1 MGTER
6 IIKNHMDILWHE
18 YTDAGGE
25 ERPVTEAS
33 LTEKASIVG
42 RVGIML
48 LSCGTGA
55 WRVRSS
61 MNTLS
66 EVMGITCTADIG
78 LMSIEYTCFDG
89 EQGFTQSLCLTNTG
103 VNTSKLNRL
112 EHFIREFEKEG
123 CSMSGEQ
130 LHQLLDEIE
139 RIHGLYSPVAL
150 GFAAALACGGLRFC
164 LEEDQSKCSVLFPE
178 RGLEIFSGA
187 S

>member
-55 WRVRSS
+55 VSYAHL
-61 MNTLS
+61 TLP
-66 EVMGITCTADIG
+66 
-78 LMSIEYTCFDG
+78 
-89 EQGFTQSLCLTNTG
+89 TN
-103 VNTSKLNRL
+103 SK
-112 EHFIREFEKEG
+112 
-123 CSMSGEQ
+123 
-130 LHQLLDEIE
+130 
-139 RIHGLYSPVAL
+139 V
-150 GFAAALACGGLRFC
+150 
-164 LEEDQSKCSVLFPE
+164 
-178 RGLEIFSGA
+178 
-187 S
+187 